1 MHTTSITIEVTEVEE
16 NSLGGNVLKQT
27 TTAPDSSSI
36 FPITKF
42 PTSFQDLS
50 ISDAEKA
57 FEIAYRMR
65 MELLYKCLVA
75 PPSLLYES
83 NEGGV
88 KFLLAETIGKHITPY
103 FGELKWEWEFP
114 KN

>member
-1 MHTTSITIEVTEVEE
+1 METLKPTLLCLDDECDNLDALERIFKKKY
-16 NSLGGNVLKQT
+16 NVLKV
-27 TTAPDSSSI
+27 
-36 FPITKF
+36 
-42 PTSFQDLS
+42 TS
-50 ISDAEKA
+50 AEKA

-103 FGELKWEWEFP
+103 FGEFKWEWEFP